1 MKKAIILGLVGSLVA
16 ACEDER
22 GPAGPGD
29 EFVGQVF
36 EVDDVSFDY
45 ESEFDVW
52 SAVIGIPSGIVVY
65 ESDVILAYRF
75 IGLVSDGADDDAD
88 LWEMLPNVHFR
99 DADNIIQYVFNHTFF
114 DVELIID
121 GNFNL
126 SNLHPDF
133 TDDQVFRFVVVPAA
147 FVTENKVDLADYEA
161 VVEALGI
168 TGEYRIPAR

>member
-29 EFVGQVF
+29 DSLGQVF
-36 EVDDVSFDY
+36 EVDLSFDY
-45 ESEFDVW
+45 DSENRFW
-52 SAVIGIPSGIVVY
+52 ITGTGIPSDIVVY
-65 ESDVILAYRF
+65 ESDVVLAYRF
-75 IGLVSDGADDDAD
+75 VDELPNGDFV
-88 LWEMLPNVHFR
+88 WEMLPNVYFLEGGT
-99 DADNIIQYVFNHTFF
+99 IQYVFNHTVA

-121 GNFNL
+121 GNFDL
-126 SNLHPDF
+126 RDLHPDY
-133 TDDQVFRFVVVPAA
+133 TDDQLFRFVVAPAA
-147 FVTENKVDLADYEA
+147 FVTENKVDLTDYEA